1 MHPSFQS
8 FPNVLDSTKV
18 CMAWML
24 VKMGTFLTPPQ
35 FSYLMNI
42 FKPTFLA
49 FGFELG
55 V

>member
-1 MHPSFQS
+1 MHLSFQS

-24 VKMGTFLTPPQ
+24 VKMGPISHNPTILLP
-35 FSYLMNI
+35 MNI
-42 FKPTFLA
+42 FKPTILA
-49 FGFELG
+49 FGIELG